1 MIPPHKHQKSST
13 NKPLLP
19 NQPVAGEKKFQ
30 MKVVVM
36 EWNKYNKIKEETLEE
51 RIENEYKKSSPYME
65 TTHLNI
71 FQIQLFTLE

>member
-1 MIPPHKHQKSST
+1 M
-13 NKPLLP
+13 
-19 NQPVAGEKKFQ
+19 FQ

-36 EWNKYNKIKEETLEE
+36 EWNKYNKIKEETLKE